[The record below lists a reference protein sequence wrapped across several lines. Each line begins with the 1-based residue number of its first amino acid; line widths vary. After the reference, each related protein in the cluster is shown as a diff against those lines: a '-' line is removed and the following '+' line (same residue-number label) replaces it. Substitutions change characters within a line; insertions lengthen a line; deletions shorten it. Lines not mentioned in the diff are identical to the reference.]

1 LIKSEFW
8 KNEIQAKFLI
18 GILTADDG
26 VSEYLYMLPEIII
39 ICSIMINEIKLKL
52 IGLYDQVESEVEDVT
67 EAMIRINEKG
77 DD

>member
-1 LIKSEFW
+1 MIKSDFW

-26 VSEYLYMLPEIII
+26 VSEYHYMLPEIII

-52 IGLYDQVESEVEDVT
+52 IGLYD
-67 EAMIRINEKG
+67 
-77 DD
+77 